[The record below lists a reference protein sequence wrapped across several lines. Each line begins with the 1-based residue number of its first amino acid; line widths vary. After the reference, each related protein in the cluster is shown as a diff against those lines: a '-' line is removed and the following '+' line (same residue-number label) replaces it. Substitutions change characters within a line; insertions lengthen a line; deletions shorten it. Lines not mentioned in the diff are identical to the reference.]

1 MSAALPAGFEAL
13 QPYVAA
19 WAVAGTAERIR
30 RRLDSTEAERSAF
43 FEAMQGRAAEALE
56 LLDRK
61 PLAQLDAQERTLMDL
76 LLGFAHVALA
86 VEIQGEAEAEQ
97 AQARR
102 HMKFIQSSA
111 DRG

>member
-1 MSAALPAGFEAL
+1 VSAVLPAGFEDL
-13 QPYVAA
+13 QPYAEG
-19 WAVAGTAERIR
+19 WAVAGTAGRIR
-30 RRLDSTEAERSAF
+30 RRLESTAAERLAF
-43 FEAMQGRAAEALE
+43 FNAAKERVAEALA
-56 LLDRK
+56 LLDGK
-61 PLAQLDAQERTLMDL
+61 PLAQLDAAERILMDL

-102 HMKFIQSSA
+102 HMKLIQSSA